1 MEFPHGKYGGRVAS
15 AAWGRKEI
23 KKYETIWLRERYYSY
38 MTKEETITAQ
48 AAIDRY
54 ADMVYRLALSQMK
67 NKHDAEDLFQEVFV
81 RLVSNVEKLESWEHV
96 KAWLIRVTINCAK
109 KHFDLYWNKNVDY
122 IEDEERIRG
131 EEAYEPPPDH
141 PVREAVGKLP
151 PKYRMA
157 VHLYYYE
164 ELSVAEIAEQTGQ
177 KEGTVKSQLHRARE
191 MLKELLEESG

>member
-1 MEFPHGKYGGRVAS
+1 
-15 AAWGRKEI
+15 
-23 KKYETIWLRERYYSY
+23 
-38 MTKEETITAQ
+38 MTKENQITAE

-67 NKHDAEDLFQEVFV
+67 NRTDADDLFQEVFV

-122 IEDEERIRG
+122 MEDETRLKG
-131 EEAYEPPPDH
+131 EEAYEPQEEH
-141 PVREAVGKLP
+141 PVRRAVQKLP
-151 PKYRMA
+151 PKYRLA
-157 VHLYYYE
+157 VHLFYYE

-191 MLKELLEESG
+191 MLKEMLEDSG

>member
-1 MEFPHGKYGGRVAS
+1 
-15 AAWGRKEI
+15 
-23 KKYETIWLRERYYSY
+23 
-38 MTKEETITAQ
+38 MTKEEQITAE

-67 NKHDAEDLFQEVFV
+67 NRTDADDLFQEVFV
-81 RLVSNVEKLESWEHV
+81 HLVSNVHKLESWEHV

-131 EEAYEPPPDH
+131 EEAYEPPEEP
-141 PVREAVGKLP
+141 PVRGAVAKLP
-151 PKYRMA
+151 PKYRLV
-157 VHLYYYE
+157 VHLFYYE

-191 MLKELLEESG
+191 MLREMLEDSG

>member
-1 MEFPHGKYGGRVAS
+1 MGIISGCAMTAG
-15 AAWGRKEI
+15 
-23 KKYETIWLRERYYSY
+23 SY
-38 MTKEETITAQ
+38 MTKEEPITAQ
-48 AAIDRY
+48 TAIDRY

-67 NKHDAEDLFQEVFV
+67 NRTDADDLFQEVFV
-81 RLVSNVEKLESWEHV
+81 RLVSHVDTLESWEHV

-131 EEAYEPPPDH
+131 EEAYEPPPEH
-141 PVREAVGKLP
+141 PVREAVSKLP
-151 PKYRMA
+151 PKYRLGED
-157 VHLYYYE
+157 LYYYE
-164 ELSVAEIAEQTGQ
+164 ELSIAEIAERTEQ

>member
-1 MEFPHGKYGGRVAS
+1 
-15 AAWGRKEI
+15 
-23 KKYETIWLRERYYSY
+23 
-38 MTKEETITAQ
+38 MTKEGQITAD

-67 NKHDAEDLFQEVFV
+67 NKTDADDLFQEVFI

-122 IEDEERIRG
+122 IEDEERVRG
-131 EEAYEPPPDH
+131 EEVYEPPEDE
-141 PVREAVGKLP
+141 PVRGAVAKLP
-151 PKYRMA
+151 PKYRLA
-157 VHLYYYE
+157 VHLFYYE

-191 MLKELLEESG
+191 MLREMLEDSG

>member
-1 MEFPHGKYGGRVAS
+1 
-15 AAWGRKEI
+15 
-23 KKYETIWLRERYYSY
+23 
-38 MTKEETITAQ
+38 MTKEGQITAD

-67 NKHDAEDLFQEVFV
+67 NKTDADDLFQEVFI

-109 KHFDLYWNKNVDY
+109 KHFDLYWTKNVDY
-122 IEDEERIRG
+122 IEDEERVRG
-131 EEAYEPPPDH
+131 EEAYEPPDDE
-141 PVREAVGKLP
+141 PVRSAVAKLP
-151 PKYRMA
+151 PKYRLA
-157 VHLYYYE
+157 VHLFYYE

-191 MLKELLEESG
+191 MLKEMLADSG